1 MLTEDPAGAKRSAG
15 GDAPLPPLVTGAPGE
30 DSPSD
35 PGPDGAHRGSKGTSA
50 GRGWLFRTLL
60 LPSLLLATVGLAA
73 ALHERPNVPDY
84 GRLIFRQLFAR
95 HEPAGVLL
103 QLALLLLAWPLGRAL
118 RHPSPLLSGIA
129 RRALPIAALYG
140 AVLAAGALL
149 VYDAH
154 PLSMDEYAA
163 TFQARVFAAGRLT
176 GQFPPELL
184 PRLIPVGFLL
194 WFLTPSLATG
204 EVVSSYWPGFALLL
218 TPFMAAGVPWLLNPL
233 LGAGCGLLLCR
244 LARRW
249 IGDDASAGWALLFA
263 LSSPAVTVNAI
274 SFYSMTAHL
283 FLNLLWMVLV
293 TEGNAGVGD
302 GVRLSGRLGRLL
314 LAGLVG
320 SLALVLHTP
329 LPHALFA
336 LPWLFAILRR
346 RGVRALLALG
356 LGYLPAALVGAAW
369 LQLRGSLSAWSQ
381 PGGAALPLVDRLRG
395 LTRGLFVLPDGAL
408 LWDRFLASVELT
420 SWSAPFLVVLAACGV
435 LIARRGSPLRLLA
448 LSALVTFAV
457 YSLIP
462 FNQGHGWGDRYFHPV
477 WAVLPLLAAAALADP
492 RAGAWRR
499 PVLAAALAAVLAAN
513 ALRLWQVDGFVE
525 RHLAQVPP
533 LPAEGRAVCFL
544 SPRGGSYVSDL
555 YQNDPF
561 LRNRVW
567 MLISYGAERDAELMR
582 ARFPGSRQVAAYPN
596 ATVWRIP

>member
-1 MLTEDPAGAKRSAG
+1 MLTEDPAGAKRRARDDG
-15 GDAPLPPLVTGAPGE
+15 PTPPLVATALGYGP
-30 DSPSD
+30 PSD
-35 PGPDGAHRGSKGTSA
+35 QAPDGAHA
-50 GRGWLFRTLL
+50 ARGWPFRTLL
-60 LPSLLLATVGLAA
+60 LPALLLATVGLAA
-73 ALHERPNVPDY
+73 ALHERPNVPEY
-84 GRLIFRQLFAR
+84 GRLIFRQLFGR

-103 QLALLLLAWPLGRAL
+103 QLALLLLAWPLGGAL
-118 RHPSPLLSGIA
+118 RRPSPLLCWAA
-129 RRALPIAALYG
+129 RRAVPIAALYAAALG
-140 AVLAAGALL
+140 AAALL
-149 VYDAH
+149 AYDAH

-163 TFQARVFAAGRLT
+163 TFQARIFAAGRLT

-218 TPFMAAGVPWLLNPL
+218 TPFVAAGVPWLLNPL
-233 LGAGCGLLLCR
+233 LGAGCVLLLCR

-249 IGDDASAGWALLFA
+249 IGDDEAAGWALLFA
-263 LSSPAVTVNAI
+263 VASPAVAVNAI

-293 TEGNAGVGD
+293 TEGSAGVGD
-302 GVRLSGRLGRLL
+302 GVRLSGRASRLL
-314 LAGLVG
+314 IAGLVG

-346 RGVRALLALG
+346 RGARAVLALG
-356 LGYLPAALVGAAW
+356 LGYVPAALVGIFW

-381 PGGAALPLVDRLRG
+381 PGGAAMPLVERLGG

-408 LWDRFLASVELT
+408 LWDRLLAAVQLG
-420 SWSAPFLVVLAACGV
+420 SWSAPFLVALAACGV
-435 LIARRGSPLRLLA
+435 IVARRGSPLRLLA
-448 LSALVTFAV
+448 LSGLLTFAV

-477 WAVLPLLAAAALADP
+477 WSALPLLGAAALFDP
-492 RAGAWRR
+492 RAAAWRR
-499 PVLAAALAAVLAAN
+499 PVLAAALAAVVAAN
-513 ALRLWQVDGFVE
+513 GLRLWQVDGFVE
-525 RHLAQVPP
+525 RHLSQVPP

-544 SPRGGSYVSDL
+544 SPKGGSYVSDL

-582 ARFPGSRQVAAYPN
+582 ARFPGSRRVATYPN
-596 ATVWRIP
+596 ATVWSVP

>member
-1 MLTEDPAGAKRSAG
+1 MLTEDPAGAKRPDG
-15 GDAPLPPLVTGAPGE
+15 EDAPQPQRAVAAPGE
-30 DSPSD
+30 NPPSV
-35 PGPDGAHRGSKGTSA
+35 PGTGATHRAPKGA
-50 GRGWLFRTLL
+50 GACRGWPFRRLL
-60 LPSLLLATVGLAA
+60 LPSLMLTVLGLAA
-73 ALHERPNVPDY
+73 ALHERPNIPDY

-95 HEPAGVLL
+95 HEPAGLLL

-118 RHPSPLLSGIA
+118 WRPSPLLHGTA
-129 RRALPIAALYG
+129 RRAAPIAALY
-140 AVLAAGALL
+140 AVVLGVAALL

-233 LGAGCGLLLCR
+233 LGGGCILLIRR

-249 IGDDASAGWALLFA
+249 SGDDTSAGWALLFA
-263 LSSPAVTVNAI
+263 LASPAVTVNAI

-293 TEGNAGVGD
+293 TEGSAGVGD
-302 GVRLSGRLGRLL
+302 GVRLSGRAGRLL

-329 LPHALFA
+329 LPHTLFV
-336 LPWLFAILRR
+336 LPWLFALLRR
-346 RGVRALLALG
+346 RGAHAVLALG
-356 LGYLPAALVGAAW
+356 LGYLPAVLVGVGW

-381 PGGAALPLVDRLRG
+381 PGGTALPLVDRLTG

-408 LWDRFLASVELT
+408 LWDRLLAGVELT

-435 LIARRGSPLRLLA
+435 LVARRGSPLRLLA
-448 LSALVTFAV
+448 LSAFVTFAI

-462 FNQGHGWGDRYFHPV
+462 FNQGHGWGDRYSHPV
-477 WAVLPLLAAAALADP
+477 WAALPLLAAAALADP
-492 RAGAWRR
+492 RAAAWRR
-499 PVLAAALAAVLAAN
+499 PVLATTLAAVLAAN

-582 ARFPGSRQVAAYPN
+582 AKFPGSRQVATYPN